1 MQIKQQPRQHAQI
14 TPQTIA
20 DYFGVSY
27 ATIKKYG
34 KKLNGGL
41 KNTDNLFEIMLL
53 LFQKKGGL
61 NSRGKVITPQI
72 IADYFGVSTRTI
84 QRKAQKQGK
93 SLDDIDFLF
102 QLIFFLK
109 DKHN

>member
-1 MQIKQQPRQHAQI
+1 MKTTQKPHKHAKI
-14 TPQTIA
+14 TPQMIA

-34 KKLNGGL
+34 EKLDGGL
-41 KNTDNLFEIMLL
+41 KNTENLFQIILL
-53 LFQKKGGL
+53 FFQKKGDL
-61 NSRGKVITPQI
+61 NSRGKVITPPI

-102 QLIFFLK
+102 QLILSLK
-109 DKHN
+109 D